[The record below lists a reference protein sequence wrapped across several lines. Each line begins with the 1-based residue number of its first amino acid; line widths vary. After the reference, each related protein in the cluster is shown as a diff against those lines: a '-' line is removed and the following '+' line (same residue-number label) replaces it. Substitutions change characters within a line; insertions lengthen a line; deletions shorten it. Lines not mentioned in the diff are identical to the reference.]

1 MIVMGVDPGSH
12 ATGFG
17 VVDVVGSRMRFVDA
31 GTIRAAKTDDLSQ
44 RLRTIHEAL
53 VDVVRANSP
62 AVMAVE
68 DVFNARNPRSS
79 LILGQA
85 RGVALL
91 AGSLNDIPIAEYAP
105 REVKM
110 ALTGNGAA
118 TKEQLRWMVTR
129 LLALPQPP
137 KSLDAS
143 DALGVAMCHAMRS
156 GTPAA
161 LRAAGPGKETT

>member
-1 MIVMGVDPGSH
+1 MIVLGVDPGSH
-12 ATGFG
+12 ATGYG
-17 VVDVVGSRMRFVDA
+17 VVDVDGSRLRFVDA
-31 GTIRAAKTDDLSQ
+31 GTIRAAKSDDLAR

-53 VDVVRANSP
+53 VDVVESNSP
-62 AVMAVE
+62 TVMAVE
-68 DVFNARNPRSS
+68 NVFNARNPRSS

-85 RGVALL
+85 RGAALL
-91 AGSLNDIPIAEYAP
+91 AGSLNDIPVAEYAP

-143 DALGVAMCHAMRS
+143 DALGVALCHAMRS
-156 GTPAA
+156 GAPVA
-161 LRAAGPGKETT
+161 LRGAVPGKETT